1 MIKTFCYTSLQKRD
15 ISIMFVALL
24 LFLITLLFIIW
35 QPRGLQIGT
44 TAVIGAIVALV
55 LGVVSFSDVI
65 TVTAIVWDA
74 TLAFI
79 GIIILSMVLD
89 EIGFFEYAAIKMA
102 QLSRGNGHLMFVYIL
117 VLGAV
122 VAAFFANDGAALI
135 LTPILLA
142 KMKYLKMKPLPI
154 FAFLMAGGFI
164 GDSASNPLVISNLT
178 NIVTAGYFHIGFLT
192 YLKEMFLPNLLSIVA
207 SIAVL
212 WIYFRKDIPSRVD
225 VTILPDATSVI
236 KNHTMFRLSWFFLA
250 LLMAGYFLGDY
261 LHLPVSLFALGGALI
276 FLLIANHYKAVKPL
290 MTIKSAP
297 WQVVWF
303 SIGLYIVV
311 YGLKNAGL
319 TDIVA
324 SWIGALQAHGEFTAI
339 IGTGFLSAIMSSIA
353 NNMPT
358 IMIMDIAIDQV
369 GYVGHEVLAYAN
381 ILGANLGPK
390 MTPIGSLATLLWLH
404 VLAQKG
410 VKITW
415 GEYMKVG
422 LIITPPVLFIALLGL
437 L

>member
-1 MIKTFCYTSLQKRD
+1 MFLAL
-15 ISIMFVALL
+15 SIFAL
-24 LFLITLLFIIW
+24 TLLFVIW

-44 TAVIGAIVALV
+44 TAVMGAIVALIA
-55 LGVVSFSDVI
+55 GVVNFQDVI
-65 TVTAIVWDA
+65 TVTSIVWDA

-79 GIIILSMVLD
+79 GIILLSMVLD
-89 EIGFFEYAAIKMA
+89 EIGFFEWAAIKMA
-102 QLSRGNGHLMFVYIL
+102 HLSGGNGYVMFVLIMI
-117 VLGAV
+117 LGAL
-122 VAAFFANDGAALI
+122 VAALFANDGAALI

-142 KMKYLKMKPLPI
+142 KMKYLKMDRLAI

-178 NIVTAGYFHIGFLT
+178 NIVTADYFHIGFLEYAKT
-192 YLKEMFLPNLLSIVA
+192 MFLPNLLSIIA
-207 SIAVL
+207 SIMILFV
-212 WIYFRKDIPSRVD
+212 YFRKSIPKHIAIES
-225 VTILPDATSVI
+225 LPSPQSVI
-236 KNHTMFRLSWFFLA
+236 KNQTMFKISWFFLA
-250 LLMAGYFLGDY
+250 LLMVGYIIGDLY
-261 LHLPVSLFALGGALI
+261 HIPISLFALGGALL
-276 FLLIANHYKAVKPL
+276 FLALAAHFKASKPW
-290 MTIKSAP
+290 MTIKTAP

-303 SIGLYIVV
+303 SIGLYVVV

-319 TDIVA
+319 TDMLADILL
-324 SWIGALQAHGEFTAI
+324 SIKPMGEQVYVMA
-339 IGTGFLSAIMSSIA
+339 TGFISALLSAVM

-358 IMIMDIAIDQV
+358 IMIMDIAIDKT
-369 GYVGHEVLAYAN
+369 GDTFLAYAN

-422 LIITPPVLFIALLGL
+422 MVITLPVLFVALLGL
-437 L
+437 

>member
-1 MIKTFCYTSLQKRD
+1 M
-15 ISIMFVALL
+15 LL
-24 LFLITLLFIIW
+24 ASALFLLTLIFVIW
-35 QPRGLQIGT
+35 QPKGLQIGT
-44 TAVIGAIVALV
+44 SAVIGAILALLV
-55 LGVVSFSDVI
+55 GVVSYQDVG
-65 TVTAIVWDA
+65 TVISIVWDA

-89 EIGFFEYAAIKMA
+89 EIGFFEWAAIKMA
-102 QLSRGNGHLMFVYIL
+102 KLSGGSGNKMFVYIL
-117 VLGAV
+117 LLGAL

-142 KMKYLKMKPLPI
+142 KMKYLKMKPLAI

-178 NIVTAGYFHIGFLT
+178 NIVTAGYFDIGFVE
-192 YLKEMFLPNLLSIVA
+192 YAKNMFLPNLLSIVA
-207 SIAVL
+207 SIAIL
-212 WIYFRKDIPSRVD
+212 WFYFRKDIPLTVD
-225 VTILPDATSVI
+225 VSELPEPSSVI
-236 KNHTMFRLSWFFLA
+236 KNQTMFNISWFFLGF
-250 LLMAGYFLGDY
+250 LMLGYFIGDHY
-261 LHLPVSLFALGGALI
+261 HLPVSLFALGGALL
-276 FLLIANHYKAVKPL
+276 FLAIANHYKATKPI
-290 MTIKSAP
+290 MTIRAAP

-303 SIGLYIVV
+303 SIGLYVVV

-319 TDIVA
+319 TDIIA
-324 SWIGALQAHGEFTAI
+324 SWIEALSHQGAAI
-339 IGTGFLSAIMSSIA
+339 AIVGTGFLSGIISSIM

-358 IMIMDIAIDQV
+358 IMIMDIAIDHV
-369 GYVGHEVLAYAN
+369 GYAGNEALAYAN
-381 ILGANLGPK
+381 ILGSNLGPK

-410 VKITW
+410 VKIGW

-422 LIITPPVLFIALLGL
+422 LVVTPPVLLVALLGL